1 MISLFTEFLFYSF
14 LGLLLEV
21 LYAQLL
27 GRGGHGRK
35 CLLFLPLCPVYGLGA
50 VAILHMPPLLQSH
63 PVTIFIAGGLL
74 ATLAEY
80 AVGAVYLWGVG
91 VRFWDYSQ
99 APGNLSGLICP
110 LYTLYWGL
118 LSVVLILALHPAAA
132 PFLSQLP
139 PELTVLFFPLFAAD
153 GLLSLF
159 LLYRTGDPDSLMWY
173 KAFLHPQ
180 RASM

>member
-132 PFLSQLP
+132 PSLSQLP

-153 GLLSLF
+153 GLISLC